1 MIDLPKSSPSTA
13 DSPASRSATAV
24 EAHRLAARLGVRVG
38 QVVPAEIKGASALSQ
53 AEREYLVNQASARIE
68 LNPSRTNKAELL
80 KAALAQASRTQ
91 LLSVEINGKTAALLS
106 DLALGKGQIV
116 SVRVRLDGQLQLLTG
131 GLAPTGRMTGEGD
144 LALVQKAGVTGH
156 SPAQLQRALASSP
169 LAPLLTTT
177 QRADQLANP
186 TLAAIAKLSQ
196 RYGVQSPAGPNTV
209 ASLEAAINKLSPLQQ
224 QQVRDL
230 RQAISQVEGKAQP
243 LAKLVEALQALP
255 ERVPRAW
262 LKLAPEYLLLAKRL
276 HPLKHAAVD
285 LTRLGDNP
293 EKTLNEALS
302 RSGTLLERH
311 LRDGQFSE
319 RPETLAQDTKRNL
332 LLALESVEKLLNTQA
347 RGLEPGAKAGLEPL
361 LKLLLSFAK
370 PSSAPRAAALEAS
383 LRALQTQ
390 LRGALAQ
397 IQVQQYRSTLPLVGD
412 PQFATPSLL
421 LDIPVRWFDGF
432 GSVAMVWQEYRAP
445 DEEDNK
451 KRKRKQPK
459 HYWRV
464 YMELVLE
471 QSETLGIDLGI
482 CEKQMDAKMW
492 ASSKNLQQR
501 ANSGL
506 HQLTEQLQAR
516 GLTVKEI
523 HCEQTDQPHRPMG
536 MELMMINE
544 RT

>member
-1 MIDLPKSSPSTA
+1 MIDLPKSSPATA
-13 DSPASRSATAV
+13 GGPANRSATAV

-38 QVVPAEIKGASALSQ
+38 QVVPAEIKSASALSQ

-68 LNPSRTNKAELL
+68 LNASGANKPELL

-91 LLSVEINGKTAALLS
+91 LLSVEINGKAAALLS
-106 DLALGKGQIV
+106 DLALGKGQVI
-116 SVRVRLDGQLQLLTG
+116 SVRVRLDGQLQV
-131 GLAPTGRMTGEGD
+131 LAGD
-144 LALVQKAGVTGH
+144 LAALQKAGVAGQA
-156 SPAQLQRALASSP
+156 PAQTQLQLQRPLASSP
-169 LAPLLTTT
+169 PAPFLEAT
-177 QRADQLANP
+177 QRTGQLANP

-196 RYGVQSPAGPNTV
+196 HYGTQSPEGLTSRT
-209 ASLEAAINKLSPLQQ
+209 SLEAAINKLPSLQQ

-230 RQAISQVEGKAQP
+230 RAAIRQVDGKTQP

-293 EKTLNEALS
+293 EKALREALS

-319 RPETLAQDTKRNL
+319 RPETLAQDIKRNL
-332 LLALESVEKLLNTQA
+332 LLALESVQKLLDASA

-412 PQFATPSLL
+412 PQLATPSLL

-432 GSVAMVWQEYRAP
+432 GSVAMVWQQYRAP
-445 DEEDNK
+445 EEEDNK
-451 KRKRKQPK
+451 KRKRKPPK

-501 ANSGL
+501 ATSGL
-506 HQLTEQLQAR
+506 QQLTEQLRAR

-523 HCEQTDQPHRPMG
+523 HCEQTDLPHRPTG